1 MTTLIADSG
10 STKTD
15 WILIMGDG
23 SVKDYK
29 TVGINPTVGDRETIT
44 GTIAQQFAPKVSGIV
59 LNRIFF
65 YGAGCTRQAKGV
77 VEDCL
82 KEVFPLADV
91 EVDSDMLA
99 AARALCGHKEG
110 LACILGTGSNSCLY
124 NGRTIAKHVSPL
136 GYVLGDEGSG
146 AVLGRDLVGDVLK
159 RQMPEEIVEDFFEE
173 TGLTEDEIIDRVY
186 RKPMPNRF
194 LASLVPFIQRHRR
207 DSIIAERLV
216 VSFRRFLRRN
226 VSGYGRPDLPV
237 NFIGGVANNFQ
248 EEISVALRLE
258 NLMLGRV
265 DQSPR
270 RGLITYHT
278 TSASEDIV

>member
-29 TVGINPTVGDRETIT
+29 TVGINPTVGDRDIII
-44 GTIAQQFAPKVSGIV
+44 GTIAQQFAPMINGITF
-59 LNRIFF
+59 NRIFF
-65 YGAGCTRQAKGV
+65 YGAGCTKQTKGI

-82 KEVFPLADV
+82 KEVFPQADI
-91 EVDSDMLA
+91 EVDSDVLA

-124 NGRTIAKHVSPL
+124 NGRNIAKHVSPL

-159 RQMPEEIVEDFFEE
+159 RQMPEDIVEDFFEE
-173 TGLTEDEIIDRVY
+173 TGLTEEEIIERVY

-216 VSFRRFLRRN
+216 VNFRRFIRRN
-226 VSGYGRPDLPV
+226 VLSYDRPDLPV
-237 NFIGGVANNFQ
+237 NFIGGVANTFQ
-248 EEISVALRLE
+248 EEITVALHLE
-258 NLMLGRV
+258 HLMLGRV

-278 TSASEDIV
+278 TSAGEDIV